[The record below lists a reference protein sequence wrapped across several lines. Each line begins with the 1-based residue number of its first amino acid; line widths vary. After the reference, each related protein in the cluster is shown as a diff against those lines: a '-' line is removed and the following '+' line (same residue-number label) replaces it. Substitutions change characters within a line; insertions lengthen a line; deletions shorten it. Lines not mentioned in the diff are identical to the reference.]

1 MIRLL
6 EARARAGVAVKIIGR
21 ISAQSTILPEPVTL
35 NIRLHTRSIIR
46 DGSWAFVGSQS
57 LRALELDSRRE
68 VGVIFR
74 DPKVVSRFA
83 RVFRADWETGG
94 TAGAGEVTAEELAES
109 DSASASKVA
118 KKVAKAV
125 ANDLNPVTPFVEMTV
140 RELSTAAP
148 DVNLNEEEIEAT
160 VRNAV
165 KDAVRQVVR
174 DFVEEAVETQN
185 LVSKT

>member
-1 MIRLL
+1 
-6 EARARAGVAVKIIGR
+6 
-21 ISAQSTILPEPVTL
+21 
-35 NIRLHTRSIIR
+35 
-46 DGSWAFVGSQS
+46 
-57 LRALELDSRRE
+57 
-68 VGVIFR
+68 
-74 DPKVVSRFA
+74 
-83 RVFRADWETGG
+83 
-94 TAGAGEVTAEELAES
+94 
-109 DSASASKVA
+109 
-118 KKVAKAV
+118 
-125 ANDLNPVTPFVEMTV
+125 MTV